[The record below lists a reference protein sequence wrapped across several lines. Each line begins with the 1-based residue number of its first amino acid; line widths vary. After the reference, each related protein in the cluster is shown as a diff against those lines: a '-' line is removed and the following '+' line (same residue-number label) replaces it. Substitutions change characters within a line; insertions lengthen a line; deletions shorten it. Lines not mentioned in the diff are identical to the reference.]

1 MTNKKSFFNYL
12 TPEQIQ
18 KKVDFINFYIGSDN
32 NASASLV
39 DPNSNVSEKNM
50 GTLKEEMY
58 KFENI
63 QVSRK
68 IIKDK
73 ITEMFGDDLA
83 DQYEEDIES
92 HLLYCHDET
101 LAAFLPYCASVTM
114 YPFLLNGTKCLGG
127 TSKAP
132 KNLQSFC
139 GSFVN
144 LVYQLATNWAGA
156 TATVEFLMYFDYF
169 ARKQYG
175 DNYLAIAK
183 DRIAQ
188 ELQGV
193 VYALN
198 QPAAARGN
206 QSVFWNISVFDKYY
220 FDSIFGGFRFPDGSQ
235 PDYDSLSRLQK
246 FFMEWFREERKKELL
261 TYPVLTAAVLLD
273 EDKKPKDGDFAWF
286 IAEEMS
292 KGLSFFIYESQSA
305 DSLASCCFDANQ
317 RVLVRNEDGVKL
329 IRIGDF
335 KPMSNLTIFF
345 DGSWVKGSFVKA
357 TPTDKMYRI
366 VTSNKKEVF
375 CTSNHIF
382 PTMDGDKRADEI
394 TTDDWLMFNDR
405 AYKEGS
411 GEYKDGFLIG
421 MYLGDGSIYEREKC
435 NSVEVTLSLNEDKVK
450 KCIEYLPGWHL
461 YSSKNNVVFAK
472 TADKNIAEFIKY
484 WVKGSRCNT
493 KELNMDVCNKS
504 LDFRRGILDGFYA
517 TDGGNSNKIY
527 TTSKKLAEQMEAM
540 LTTMGIQTI
549 LDVSDR
555 TNEKVVVRGEEFTRN
570 FPLYCIRWYEPK
582 NKRSMGDVY
591 KITINGTFF
600 KVSEVQEITNYDE
613 PVYCFNMADGKE
625 PYFTLANGIQTHNC
639 RLRNE
644 LADNTF
650 SYTLGAGGVSTGSF
664 RVITINMNRYVQQ
677 YEGKLPFGELISR
690 IHKYLAAHRA
700 VIKRYIELG
709 MLPAYTAQ
717 FINFDTQFG
726 TIGIN
731 GMLEAMEYKGF
742 SPTVDKEAYQQ
753 AVSKYLKVIYDL
765 NKADRAVYGFRFNT
779 EHVPAEGLGVKNA
792 QWDKHDGLFVPR
804 DCYNSYFFPV
814 EDDSLTILDKM
825 FLHGK
830 ETTKYLDGGSA
841 CHLNIAQLF
850 SKTQAYDLLCVAGK
864 LGVNYWTYNCLVTIC
879 NDCGYINVN
888 TEDCCTEC
896 GSCDVDY
903 GTRVIGYLKRISSYS
918 KERQLEAARRFYVK

>member
-1 MTNKKSFFNYL
+1 MANKKSFFNYL

-73 ITEMFGDDLA
+73 ITEMFGKDLA
-83 DQYEEDIES
+83 EQYEEDIES

-114 YPFLLNGTKCLGG
+114 YPFLLNGTKWLGG

-175 DNYLAIAK
+175 DNYLSVAR

-246 FFMEWFREERKKELL
+246 FFMEWFRKERKKELL

-286 IAEEMS
+286 LAEEMS
-292 KGLSFFIYESQSA
+292 EGLSFFIYESQSA
-305 DSLASCCFDANQ
+305 DSLASC
-317 RVLVRNEDGVKL
+317 
-329 IRIGDF
+329 
-335 KPMSNLTIFF
+335 
-345 DGSWVKGSFVKA
+345 
-357 TPTDKMYRI
+357 
-366 VTSNKKEVF
+366 
-375 CTSNHIF
+375 
-382 PTMDGDKRADEI
+382 
-394 TTDDWLMFNDR
+394 
-405 AYKEGS
+405 
-411 GEYKDGFLIG
+411 
-421 MYLGDGSIYEREKC
+421 
-435 NSVEVTLSLNEDKVK
+435 
-450 KCIEYLPGWHL
+450 
-461 YSSKNNVVFAK
+461 
-472 TADKNIAEFIKY
+472 
-484 WVKGSRCNT
+484 
-493 KELNMDVCNKS
+493 
-504 LDFRRGILDGFYA
+504 
-517 TDGGNSNKIY
+517 
-527 TTSKKLAEQMEAM
+527 
-540 LTTMGIQTI
+540 
-549 LDVSDR
+549 
-555 TNEKVVVRGEEFTRN
+555 
-570 FPLYCIRWYEPK
+570 
-582 NKRSMGDVY
+582 
-591 KITINGTFF
+591 
-600 KVSEVQEITNYDE
+600 
-613 PVYCFNMADGKE
+613 
-625 PYFTLANGIQTHNC
+625 C

-677 YEGKLPFGELISR
+677 YEDKLPFGELISR

-700 VIKRYIELG
+700 VIKHYIELG

-742 SPTVDKEAYQQ
+742 SPTVDKETYQK
-753 AVSKYLKVIYDL
+753 AVSKYLKAIYNL
-765 NKADRAVYGFRFNT
+765 NKADMVVYGFRFNT
-779 EHVPAEGLGVKNA
+779 EFVPAEGLGVKNA

-888 TEDCCTEC
+888 TEDHCTEC

>member
-73 ITEMFGDDLA
+73 ITEMFGKDLA
-83 DQYEEDIES
+83 EQYEEDIES

-175 DNYLAIAK
+175 DNYLAVAK

-235 PDYDSLSRLQK
+235 PDYKSLSRLQK
-246 FFMEWFREERKKELL
+246 FFMEWFRKERKKELL

-305 DSLASCCFDANQ
+305 DSLASCC
-317 RVLVRNEDGVKL
+317 
-329 IRIGDF
+329 
-335 KPMSNLTIFF
+335 
-345 DGSWVKGSFVKA
+345 
-357 TPTDKMYRI
+357 
-366 VTSNKKEVF
+366 
-375 CTSNHIF
+375 
-382 PTMDGDKRADEI
+382 
-394 TTDDWLMFNDR
+394 
-405 AYKEGS
+405 
-411 GEYKDGFLIG
+411 
-421 MYLGDGSIYEREKC
+421 
-435 NSVEVTLSLNEDKVK
+435 
-450 KCIEYLPGWHL
+450 
-461 YSSKNNVVFAK
+461 
-472 TADKNIAEFIKY
+472 
-484 WVKGSRCNT
+484 
-493 KELNMDVCNKS
+493 
-504 LDFRRGILDGFYA
+504 
-517 TDGGNSNKIY
+517 
-527 TTSKKLAEQMEAM
+527 
-540 LTTMGIQTI
+540 
-549 LDVSDR
+549 
-555 TNEKVVVRGEEFTRN
+555 
-570 FPLYCIRWYEPK
+570 
-582 NKRSMGDVY
+582 
-591 KITINGTFF
+591 
-600 KVSEVQEITNYDE
+600 
-613 PVYCFNMADGKE
+613 
-625 PYFTLANGIQTHNC
+625 

-677 YEGKLPFGELISR
+677 YEDKLPFGELISR

-700 VIKRYIELG
+700 VIKHYIELG

-742 SPTVDKEAYQQ
+742 SPTVDKETYQK

-918 KERQLEAARRFYVK
+918 KERQLEAAKRFYVK

>member
-1 MTNKKSFFNYL
+1 M
-12 TPEQIQ
+12 
-18 KKVDFINFYIGSDN
+18 
-32 NASASLV
+32 
-39 DPNSNVSEKNM
+39 
-50 GTLKEEMY
+50 
-58 KFENI
+58 
-63 QVSRK
+63 
-68 IIKDK
+68 
-73 ITEMFGDDLA
+73 
-83 DQYEEDIES
+83 
-92 HLLYCHDET
+92 
-101 LAAFLPYCASVTM
+101 
-114 YPFLLNGTKCLGG
+114 
-127 TSKAP
+127 
-132 KNLQSFC
+132 
-139 GSFVN
+139 
-144 LVYQLATNWAGA
+144 
-156 TATVEFLMYFDYF
+156 
-169 ARKQYG
+169 
-175 DNYLAIAK
+175 
-183 DRIAQ
+183 
-188 ELQGV
+188 
-193 VYALN
+193 
-198 QPAAARGN
+198 
-206 QSVFWNISVFDKYY
+206 FDKYY

-273 EDKKPKDGDFAWF
+273 EDKKPKDVDFAWF

-305 DSLASCCFDANQ
+305 DSLASC
-317 RVLVRNEDGVKL
+317 
-329 IRIGDF
+329 
-335 KPMSNLTIFF
+335 
-345 DGSWVKGSFVKA
+345 
-357 TPTDKMYRI
+357 
-366 VTSNKKEVF
+366 
-375 CTSNHIF
+375 
-382 PTMDGDKRADEI
+382 
-394 TTDDWLMFNDR
+394 
-405 AYKEGS
+405 
-411 GEYKDGFLIG
+411 
-421 MYLGDGSIYEREKC
+421 
-435 NSVEVTLSLNEDKVK
+435 
-450 KCIEYLPGWHL
+450 
-461 YSSKNNVVFAK
+461 
-472 TADKNIAEFIKY
+472 
-484 WVKGSRCNT
+484 
-493 KELNMDVCNKS
+493 
-504 LDFRRGILDGFYA
+504 
-517 TDGGNSNKIY
+517 
-527 TTSKKLAEQMEAM
+527 
-540 LTTMGIQTI
+540 
-549 LDVSDR
+549 
-555 TNEKVVVRGEEFTRN
+555 
-570 FPLYCIRWYEPK
+570 
-582 NKRSMGDVY
+582 
-591 KITINGTFF
+591 
-600 KVSEVQEITNYDE
+600 
-613 PVYCFNMADGKE
+613 
-625 PYFTLANGIQTHNC
+625 C

-742 SPTVDKEAYQQ
+742 SPTVDKETYQK
-753 AVSKYLKVIYDL
+753 AVSKYLKAIYEL
-765 NKADRAVYGFRFNT
+765 NKADMTVYGFRFNT
-779 EHVPAEGLGVKNA
+779 EFVPAEGLGVKNA

-850 SKTQAYDLLCVAGK
+850 SKTQACDLLCVAGK

-888 TEDCCTEC
+888 TEDHCTEC

>member
-73 ITEMFGDDLA
+73 ITEMFGKDLA
-83 DQYEEDIES
+83 EQYEEDIES

-175 DNYLAIAK
+175 DNYLAVAK

-235 PDYDSLSRLQK
+235 PDYKSLSRLQK

-286 IAEEMS
+286 LAEEMS

-305 DSLASCCFDANQ
+305 DSLASC
-317 RVLVRNEDGVKL
+317 
-329 IRIGDF
+329 
-335 KPMSNLTIFF
+335 
-345 DGSWVKGSFVKA
+345 
-357 TPTDKMYRI
+357 
-366 VTSNKKEVF
+366 
-375 CTSNHIF
+375 
-382 PTMDGDKRADEI
+382 
-394 TTDDWLMFNDR
+394 
-405 AYKEGS
+405 
-411 GEYKDGFLIG
+411 
-421 MYLGDGSIYEREKC
+421 
-435 NSVEVTLSLNEDKVK
+435 
-450 KCIEYLPGWHL
+450 
-461 YSSKNNVVFAK
+461 
-472 TADKNIAEFIKY
+472 
-484 WVKGSRCNT
+484 
-493 KELNMDVCNKS
+493 
-504 LDFRRGILDGFYA
+504 
-517 TDGGNSNKIY
+517 
-527 TTSKKLAEQMEAM
+527 
-540 LTTMGIQTI
+540 
-549 LDVSDR
+549 
-555 TNEKVVVRGEEFTRN
+555 
-570 FPLYCIRWYEPK
+570 
-582 NKRSMGDVY
+582 
-591 KITINGTFF
+591 
-600 KVSEVQEITNYDE
+600 
-613 PVYCFNMADGKE
+613 
-625 PYFTLANGIQTHNC
+625 C

-677 YEGKLPFGELISR
+677 CEGKLPFGELISR

-700 VIKRYIELG
+700 VIKHYIELG

-742 SPTVDKEAYQQ
+742 SPTVDKETYQQ
-753 AVSKYLKVIYDL
+753 AVSKYLKAIYDL
-765 NKADRAVYGFRFNT
+765 NKADMVVYGFRFNT
-779 EHVPAEGLGVKNA
+779 EFVPAEGLGVKNA

-850 SKTQAYDLLCVAGK
+850 SKTQAYYLLCVAGK

-918 KERQLEAARRFYVK
+918 KERQLEAAKRFYVK